1 MSNEMIWTH
10 EGKDYTAK
18 PLTENDWKLMSNIT
32 RGKLLGDCKFIED
45 REYRTLLQNEIQAK
59 DYSPIQI
66 LAKADRDD
74 ILIELTYFPFKD
86 NKGMTKDFAM
96 ALWKDEGFGV
106 NGFFDDILE
115 ASGIPIKTIR
125 NADTVIKEVEDEN
138 PSPPTEAS
146 AEPTSTQN

>member
-1 MSNEMIWTH
+1 MSNEFIWKH

-18 PLTENDWKLMSNIT
+18 ALTENDWKRMNGIT
-32 RGKLLGDCKFIED
+32 RGILLGDCKFIED
-45 REYRTLLQNEIQAK
+45 REYRILLQNEIQSK

-74 ILIELTYFPFKD
+74 ILIELTYFPFKE

-96 ALWKDEGFGV
+96 AFWKDEGFGV

-125 NADTVIKEVEDEN
+125 NADTIIKEVEDEN
-138 PSPPTEAS
+138 PIQPEVS
-146 AEPTSTQN
+146 AEQIPMQK